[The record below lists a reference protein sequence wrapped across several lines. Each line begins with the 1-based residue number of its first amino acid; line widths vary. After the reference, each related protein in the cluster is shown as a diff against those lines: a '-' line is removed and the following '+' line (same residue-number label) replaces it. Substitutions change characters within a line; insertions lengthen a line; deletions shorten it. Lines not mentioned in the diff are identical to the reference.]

1 MYALYDPGSL
11 NALASVSVL
20 FGATERSV
28 HATVA
33 ATSRALRKR
42 VLRAV
47 GNISLSNFIGRLCET
62 VAASAASDWMPDTGA
77 IVRNPR

>member
-1 MYALYDPGSL
+1 MNRSYFQCAKPRLRGERGAAAVEFALVSL
-11 NALASVSVL
+11 VFFTML

-33 ATSRALRKR
+33 ATSRALTKR

-47 GNISLSNFIGRLCET
+47 GNISLSNFIG
-62 VAASAASDWMPDTGA
+62 
-77 IVRNPR
+77 

>member
-11 NALASVSVL
+11 NALAFVSVL

-28 HATVA
+28 HATVV

-47 GNISLSNFIGRLCET
+47 GNISLSIFIG
-62 VAASAASDWMPDTGA
+62 
-77 IVRNPR
+77 